1 MGAWSHE
8 PFGNDTANDWAY
20 GLEDVQDLS
29 LIEAAFDAVN
39 NNEGEYLDASVAEEA
54 VAAAETLAHLLGR
67 GAQMDSYTEKVQRW
81 AKLVSARPNPALKN
95 KARQALQRVLADG
108 SELREL
114 WEETEEYPEWQKSIT
129 TLQVAIGA

>member
-1 MGAWSHE
+1 MGVWSHE

-39 NNEGEYLDASVAEEA
+39 NNDGEYLDASVAEEA

-81 AKLVSARPNPALKN
+81 AKSVSARPNPALKN

-129 TLQVAIGA
+129 RLQVAIGA

>member
-81 AKLVSARPNPALKN
+81 AKSVSARPNPALKN

-129 TLQVAIGA
+129 RLQVAIGA

>member
-20 GLEDVQDLS
+20 GLEDAQDLS

-39 NNEGEYLDASVAEEA
+39 SNDGEYLDASVAEEA

-81 AKLVSARPNPALKN
+81 AKSVSARPNPALKN

-114 WEETEEYPEWQKSIT
+114 WEETEEYPEWQNSIT

>member
-20 GLEDVQDLS
+20 RLEDVQDLS

-67 GAQMDSYTEKVQRW
+67 GAQMDSCTEKVQRW
-81 AKLVSARPNPALKN
+81 AKSVSARPNPALKN

-114 WEETEEYPEWQKSIT
+114 WEETEEYPEWQESIT

>member
-20 GLEDVQDLS
+20 GLEGVQDLS

-39 NNEGEYLDASVAEEA
+39 SNEGEYLDASVAEEA

-81 AKLVSARPNPALKN
+81 AKSVSARPNPALKN

-114 WEETEEYPEWQKSIT
+114 WEETEEFPDWQKSIRA
-129 TLQVAIGA
+129 LQVAIGA

>member
-20 GLEDVQDLS
+20 GLEDIGNLS

-39 NNEGEYLDASVAEEA
+39 NDEGEYLGASVGEEA
-54 VAAAETLAHLLGR
+54 VAAAEALAHLMGKPTET
-67 GAQMDSYTEKVQRW
+67 DTYTEKVQTW
-81 AKLVSARPNPALKN
+81 AKSVSARPNPALKN
-95 KARQALQRVLADG
+95 KARQALQRVLSEG

-114 WEETEEYPEWQKSIT
+114 WEEADEYAQWQDSLKV
-129 TLQVAIGA
+129 LQATIGA

>member
-39 NNEGEYLDASVAEEA
+39 SNEGEYLDASVAEEA

-67 GAQMDSYTEKVQRW
+67 GAQMDSYTEKVQQW
-81 AKLVSARPNPALKN
+81 AKSVSARPNPALKN

-114 WEETEEYPEWQKSIT
+114 WEETEEFSDWQKSIR